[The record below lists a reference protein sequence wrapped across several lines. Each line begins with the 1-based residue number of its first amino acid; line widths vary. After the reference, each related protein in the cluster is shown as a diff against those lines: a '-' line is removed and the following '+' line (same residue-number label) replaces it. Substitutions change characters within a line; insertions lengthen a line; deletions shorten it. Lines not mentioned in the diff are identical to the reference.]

1 MRFPIIAATAAGL
14 VGAAFAATP
23 AAAIDPQGVSSSK
36 HGVRVHHGNR
46 YARDWV
52 GSGTPRHRGDGFG
65 EGAFWTDYRE
75 YTGDTLFRANGFND
89 WWHDQP
95 HRNRP
100 AWVMTNSQ
108 CDRQYWMGGA
118 WRC

>member
-1 MRFPIIAATAAGL
+1 MRFPLIAAAAAGLAATAL
-14 VGAAFAATP
+14 AATP
-23 AAAIDPQGVSSSK
+23 AAAVDRNGISSSK
-36 HGVRVHHGNR
+36 HGVRIHHGR
-46 YARDWV
+46 SRGDFVSAAPR
-52 GSGTPRHRGDGFG
+52 RHRGDGDG
-65 EGAFWTDYRE
+65 ILWTDYRE

>member
-1 MRFPIIAATAAGL
+1 MRFPLIAATVAGL

-23 AAAIDPQGVSSSK
+23 AAAVDRQGISSSK
-36 HGVRVHHGNR
+36 HGVRIHHGNR
-46 YARDWV
+46 YARDWA
-52 GSGTPRHRGDGFG
+52 GSDRRRHRDGDSFIY
-65 EGAFWTDYRE
+65 EDRE
-75 YTGDTLFRANGFND
+75 YTGDTLFRPGGFND